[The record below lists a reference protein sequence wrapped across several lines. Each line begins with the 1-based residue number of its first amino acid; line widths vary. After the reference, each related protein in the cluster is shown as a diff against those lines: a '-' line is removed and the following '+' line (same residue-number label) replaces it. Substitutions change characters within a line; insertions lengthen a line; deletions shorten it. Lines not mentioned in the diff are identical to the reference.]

1 MDYIQPQFKGDY
13 FNGLYEYGLNLHHN
27 YKSITIEC
35 IKKIFKYVDKI
46 QLELDTQ
53 TKLINIQTVVI
64 LNLKEQNKNENYDNL
79 KFKYNELLKEYKNYR
94 KKTNKNIRK
103 NNDTDKINNLYQEE
117 SPPAYDF
124 IE

>member
-13 FNGLYEYGLNLHHN
+13 FNCLYEYGLNLHHN

-103 NNDTDKINNLYQEE
+103 NNDTDKSNNLYQEE

-124 IE
+124 V

>member
-1 MDYIQPQFKGDY
+1 MNIQPQFKGDY

-103 NNDTDKINNLYQEE
+103 NNDTDKSNNLYQEE

-124 IE
+124 V